1 MKTTSAGDWIGAARK
16 RHQRAFSLVETVVGM
31 VMVGMT
37 CLALYSGM
45 TFGMK
50 TLQGA
55 RETERATQIME
66 EKLDTVRLYAWDK
79 ILTSGYIPQ
88 RFTNQFALADAGLAG
103 LGYTSGGFNY
113 YGTITVAS
121 NLTVSPTY
129 KKDLL
134 QITISLSWTNGSMPH
149 QASMTTFVAR
159 YGLYTYVY

>member
-1 MKTTSAGDWIGAARK
+1 
-16 RHQRAFSLVETVVGM
+16 
-31 VMVGMT
+31 
-37 CLALYSGM
+37 
-45 TFGMK
+45 MK